1 MGAPQG
7 ARVSRAALADA
18 YGWVLRQGNGL
29 TVLEGGSFA
38 SARLGPSPGGP
49 SPVRG
54 WVLRQAM
61 AGFFARFVL

>member
-29 TVLEGGSFA
+29 TVLEGD
-38 SARLGPSPGGP
+38 P